1 MDAATLLKIVN
12 FYGRFTPNYTK
23 IGYYARGL
31 PWGSSRPWDFSGQ
44 HWVVTGANAGIGA
57 AIMRTAS
64 AAGASVVAVAR
75 NAERLTA
82 AVNALPAESAGRVTP
97 LVADMSLQSE
107 TDELLG
113 RLVADGRRIDVL
125 MNNVGV
131 LLNEHEVTGEEREKS
146 FVTNLLSHY
155 QLTEGLM
162 EAGMF
167 ADEATI
173 VNMSSGGMY
182 NVPRSIK
189 GLNTLDPKR
198 YSGKIAYGFHKRAQ
212 VALTNYWNRKY
223 GDRGLR
229 VYVTHPG
236 WSKTPGVRFSLP
248 TFWKIQNVLL
258 RTPLQGGDTALW
270 LAAERPEIGDEE
282 VIWFDRKPRETH
294 IFEHTGTPLC
304 SEEELVDYLQR
315 ELDKGGAES
324 GDAPAES
331 A

>member
-44 HWVVTGANAGIGA
+44 HWVVTGANAGIGE

-75 NAERLTA
+75 SAERLTA
-82 AVNALPAESAGRVTP
+82 AVNALPVESAERVTP

-107 TDELLG
+107 TEELLG

-131 LLNEHEVTGEEREKS
+131 LLNEHEVTAEGREKS
-146 FVTNLLSHY
+146 FVTNLLSHF

-162 EAGMF
+162 EAGML
-167 ADEATI
+167 ADEATV

-189 GLNTLDPKR
+189 GLNTLDPQR

-229 VYVTHPG
+229 AYVTHPG

-294 IFEHTGTPLC
+294 IFEHTRTPLC

-315 ELDKGGAES
+315 ELEQGAAE
-324 GDAPAES
+324 APAAPTGS

>member
-113 RLVADGRRIDVL
+113 GLVADGRRIDVL

-131 LLNEHEVTGEEREKS
+131 LLNEHEVTGEGREKS
-146 FVTNLLSHY
+146 FVTNLLSHF

-294 IFEHTGTPLC
+294 IFEHTRTPLC

>member
-1 MDAATLLKIVN
+1 MDAATLLRIVN

-113 RLVADGRRIDVL
+113 GLVADGRRIDVL

-131 LLNEHEVTGEEREKS
+131 LLNEHEVTGEGREKS
-146 FVTNLLSHY
+146 FVTNLLSHF

-294 IFEHTGTPLC
+294 IFEHTRTPLC

>member
-113 RLVADGRRIDVL
+113 RLVADERRIDVL

-131 LLNEHEVTGEEREKS
+131 LLNEHELTGEGREKS
-146 FVTNLLSHY
+146 FVTNLLSHF
-155 QLTEGLM
+155 QLTEGLA
-162 EAGMF
+162 EAGKF

-294 IFEHTGTPLC
+294 IFEHTRTPLC

-324 GDAPAES
+324 GAAPAES

>member
-113 RLVADGRRIDVL
+113 RLVADERRIDVL

-131 LLNEHEVTGEEREKS
+131 LLNEHELTGEGREKS
-146 FVTNLLSHY
+146 FVTNLLSHF
-155 QLTEGLM
+155 QLTEGLA
-162 EAGMF
+162 EAGKF

-294 IFEHTGTPLC
+294 IFEHTRTPLC

>member
-1 MDAATLLKIVN
+1 
-12 FYGRFTPNYTK
+12 
-23 IGYYARGL
+23 
-31 PWGSSRPWDFSGQ
+31 
-44 HWVVTGANAGIGA
+44 
-57 AIMRTAS
+57 
-64 AAGASVVAVAR
+64 
-75 NAERLTA
+75 
-82 AVNALPAESAGRVTP
+82 
-97 LVADMSLQSE
+97 MSLQSE
-107 TDELLG
+107 TEELLG
-113 RLVADGRRIDVL
+113 RLLADGRRIDVL

-131 LLNEHEVTGEEREKS
+131 LLNEHE
-146 FVTNLLSHY
+146 
-155 QLTEGLM
+155 
-162 EAGMF
+162 
-167 ADEATI
+167 ATV
-173 VNMSSGGMY
+173 VNMSSGGIY

-189 GLNTLDPKR
+189 GLNTLDPQR

-229 VYVTHPG
+229 AYVTHPG

-294 IFEHTGTPLC
+294 IFEHTRTPLC

-315 ELDKGGAES
+315 ELDKGAAE
-324 GDAPAES
+324 APAAPTGS
-331 A
+331 APLSARRRS

>member
-1 MDAATLLKIVN
+1 MDAATLLTIVN

-113 RLVADGRRIDVL
+113 RLVADERRIDVL

-131 LLNEHEVTGEEREKS
+131 LLNEHEVTGEGREKS
-146 FVTNLLSHY
+146 FVTNLLSHF
-155 QLTEGLM
+155 QLTEGLA
-162 EAGMF
+162 EAGKF

-294 IFEHTGTPLC
+294 IFEHTRTPLC

>member
-44 HWVVTGANAGIGA
+44 HWVVTGANAGIGE

-75 NAERLTA
+75 NAERLNG
-82 AVNALPAESAGRVTP
+82 AVSALPAESAQRVMP
-97 LVADMSLQSE
+97 LVADMSLQSQ
-107 TDELLG
+107 TDELIG

-131 LLNEHEVTGEEREKS
+131 LLNEHEVTTEGREKS
-146 FVTNLLSHY
+146 FVTNLLSHF

-162 EAGMF
+162 EAGLI
-167 ADEATI
+167 AEEATI

-189 GLNTLDPKR
+189 GLNTLDGER

-229 VYVTHPG
+229 VYVSHPG

-282 VIWFDRKPRETH
+282 AIWFDRKPRETH
-294 IFEHTGTPLC
+294 IFEHTRTPLC
-304 SEEELVDYLQR
+304 SVEELVDFLQR
-315 ELDKGGAES
+315 ELDQGAPETPA
-324 GDAPAES
+324 APAGS

>member
-1 MDAATLLKIVN
+1 
-12 FYGRFTPNYTK
+12 
-23 IGYYARGL
+23 
-31 PWGSSRPWDFSGQ
+31 
-44 HWVVTGANAGIGA
+44 VVTGANAGIGA

-113 RLVADGRRIDVL
+113 RLVADERRIDVL

-131 LLNEHEVTGEEREKS
+131 LLNEHELTGEGREKS
-146 FVTNLLSHY
+146 FVTNLLSHF
-155 QLTEGLM
+155 QLTEGLA
-162 EAGMF
+162 EAGKF

-294 IFEHTGTPLC
+294 IFEHTRTPLC

>member
-1 MDAATLLKIVN
+1 MPKDTLSPTARIVCTSCEELVHWCRDHRVALQDAALALGGRAALARTQRLL
-12 FYGRFTPNYTK
+12 
-23 IGYYARGL
+23 ARL
-31 PWGSSRPWDFSGQ
+31 
-44 HWVVTGANAGIGA
+44 I
-57 AIMRTAS
+57 
-64 AAGASVVAVAR
+64 
-75 NAERLTA
+75 E
-82 AVNALPAESAGRVTP
+82 
-97 LVADMSLQSE
+97 
-107 TDELLG
+107 
-113 RLVADGRRIDVL
+113 DGRRIDVL
-125 MNNVGV
+125 MNNVGI
-131 LLNEHEVTGEEREKS
+131 LLNEHELTGEGREKS
-146 FVTNLLSHY
+146 FVTNLLSHF
-155 QLTEGLM
+155 QLTEGLA
-162 EAGMF
+162 EAGKF

-294 IFEHTGTPLC
+294 IFEHTRTPLC

-324 GDAPAES
+324 GAAPAES

>member
-44 HWVVTGANAGIGA
+44 HWVVTGANAGIGQ
-57 AIMRTAS
+57 AIMRTAT

-75 NAERLTA
+75 SADKLAA
-82 AVNALPAESAGRVTP
+82 AVNDLPDESAARVTQ
-97 LVADMSLQSE
+97 VIADMSLQSE
-107 TDELLG
+107 TERMLQ
-113 RLVADGRRIDVL
+113 RLIEDGRRIDVL

-131 LLNEHEVTGEEREKS
+131 LLNEHELTAEGREKS
-146 FVTNLLSHY
+146 FVTNLLSHF

-189 GLNTLDPKR
+189 GLNTPDPKR

-229 VYVTHPG
+229 CYVTHPG

-294 IFEHTGTPLC
+294 IFEHTRKPLC

-315 ELDKGGAES
+315 ELDTGGAE
-324 GDAPAES
+324 APATAAHS